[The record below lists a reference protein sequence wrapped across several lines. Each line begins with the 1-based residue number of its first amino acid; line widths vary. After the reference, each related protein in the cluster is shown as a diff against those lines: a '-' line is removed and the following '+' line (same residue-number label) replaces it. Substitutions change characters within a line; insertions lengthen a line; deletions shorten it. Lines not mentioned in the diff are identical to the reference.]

1 MPCLP
6 SPPRNKDQ
14 TRTNNQTKG
23 RGHKEDTELTTDD
36 PKHYKTRRPYHHHL
50 KVVNH
55 LQMTQKVIGRM
66 AACSFAVKAFSLIYL
81 LLGAAIIVEPLT
93 RSTAVIAVYLPIVMM
108 WWLDASFLRS
118 ERMYRKLFNAIR
130 IKTDTNYSLSPTE
143 FADDATC
150 AMTSTFNSETL
161 VIFYMAQLVCLSVLW
176 GVA

>member
-108 WWLDASFLRS
+108 WWLTQAPCDLRECTASSSTLSGSRRTQIIPSPLLNLR
-118 ERMYRKLFNAIR
+118 
-130 IKTDTNYSLSPTE
+130 
-143 FADDATC
+143 
-150 AMTSTFNSETL
+150 MT
-161 VIFYMAQLVCLSVLW
+161 QLAL
-176 GVA
+176 